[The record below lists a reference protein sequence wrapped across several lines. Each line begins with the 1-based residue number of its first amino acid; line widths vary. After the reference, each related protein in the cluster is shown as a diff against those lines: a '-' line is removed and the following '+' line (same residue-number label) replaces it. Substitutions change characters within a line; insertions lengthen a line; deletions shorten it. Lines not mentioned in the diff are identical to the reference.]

1 MDEVVGQSKVLA
13 KGSPLSNLAK
23 PPSGSSASRSSLVLW
38 GPPGT
43 GKTTIAKA
51 VASSSGRRF
60 IELSAVST
68 GVSQLRDVIDKAR
81 TDQELYAVST
91 IVFLDEIHRFSKA
104 QQDSLLPAVENGWI
118 LLIAATTENPS
129 FSVIAPLLSR
139 SLVVK
144 LEPLSEEE
152 ISVLIDRAISDP
164 RGLDQSVAISNGA
177 KSRIAQIS
185 GGDGRRALTI
195 LEAAAA
201 NCLELTES
209 KNPTIDFEHVDA
221 SLETAM
227 VRYDATGEQHYDTIS
242 AFIKSVR
249 GSDADAALHYLARMI
264 KAGEDP
270 RFIARRLILL
280 ASEDIGLADPSAL
293 PLAVST
299 LDAVAN
305 IGMPEGRIPLAE
317 TTIYL
322 ALAPKSNSAYLAIDR
337 ALADVEDGFLP
348 SIPLSLRSSFLGRE
362 GEKAPYSYPHDQNP
376 AVVAQEYLSK
386 NREYYRAKQAG
397 AEQALAERWKALK
410 SIIRGKKA

>member
-1 MDEVVGQSKVLA
+1 LDEVVGQSKVLA

-23 PPSGSSASRSSLVLW
+23 PPSESSASRSSLVLW

-43 GKTTIAKA
+43 GKTTIAKV

-91 IVFLDEIHRFSKA
+91 LVFLDEIHRLSKA

-280 ASEDIGLADPSAL
+280 ASEDIGLADPAAL

-376 AVVAQEYLSK
+376 AVVAQDYVST